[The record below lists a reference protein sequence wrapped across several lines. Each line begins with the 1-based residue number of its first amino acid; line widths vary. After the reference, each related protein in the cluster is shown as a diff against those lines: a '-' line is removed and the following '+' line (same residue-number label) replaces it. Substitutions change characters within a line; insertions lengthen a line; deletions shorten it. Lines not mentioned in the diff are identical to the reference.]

1 MTLHPATAARRTFVH
16 FAVLSMLA
24 LLILTYTTPRA
35 LPMERAGAAPAASQC
50 DQSAAVPPGE
60 CAALVDLYS
69 ATGGPNWLDRTGW
82 PALASPVAPCDWHG
96 VVCAGGHVVEL
107 NLARNRLTGVLP
119 NTLGGLPALARLDLA
134 GNRLQGPVPPGICLL
149 ADTVANG
156 DLSYNALLAA
166 RSDVRTCLGQLDPD
180 WAATQ
185 TVPPREILP
194 ATFAADTVQLSW
206 APIAYTG
213 DGGFYEV
220 SYATAAD
227 GPYLTHGQT
236 AGKLASGYLLNSL
249 LPGTTYFVRV
259 QTVTPAHANNPT
271 ELRSGYAQTIVV
283 TRAAETILLMVY
295 FPADNDLSAYVPTIV
310 ERLRLGSRLNP
321 NVQVVMLADQSGAG
335 DTRVVT
341 IAGGQIQPTDA
352 VFAQW
357 GKRELNTA
365 DPAVLA
371 WFLRYARERFPNA
384 RDIVSLMGH
393 GLALA
398 PEVVWPETAASSA
411 PAGSAPAAAQG
422 QIPALPKG
430 IDATPGDITD
440 RGYFSTIDLGQ
451 ALAAATDGGANPF
464 DLIFFD
470 QCFQANLDTL
480 YEVRAAADHFIASPN
495 YAWLVAPYD
504 QYLALLAPSATT
516 AQIGGAIIAR
526 YQRNLTDRHPNSI
539 VSLRRADIDTIAGAV
554 SDLGAALQRALRAGG
569 RSAIGGATFGSKY
582 VDTTQCGRQNLTLG
596 PPDELI
602 GAGTFATNLQRVFP
616 AGDGAG
622 VHAAAADLLAAL
634 AGVQKTARVGVPYI
648 APDEFWDYDDTV
660 TILAPLPPN
669 SPAPIV
675 WRSSIYTET
684 TPLAATWTPMPT
696 MTVQITATFAYV
708 RDGLWDEFLAEW
720 YSAPLAPT
728 VGEWCHYIPPTLV
741 ESPEAQTLALVA
753 AGTGVSTVRLTW
765 SRAAEE
771 QVAGYWVYIKNAYD
785 IGWVAREI
793 VPPNKLTIELQ
804 QLLPGSNYRF
814 LVVAQDA
821 TGVTLAQS
829 NEASWKHIR
838 LPVVRR

>member
-1 MTLHPATAARRTFVH
+1 VQINWVSISYTA
-16 FAVLSMLA
+16 
-24 LLILTYTTPRA
+24 
-35 LPMERAGAAPAASQC
+35 
-50 DQSAAVPPGE
+50 
-60 CAALVDLYS
+60 
-69 ATGGPNWLDRTGW
+69 
-82 PALASPVAPCDWHG
+82 
-96 VVCAGGHVVEL
+96 
-107 NLARNRLTGVLP
+107 
-119 NTLGGLPALARLDLA
+119 
-134 GNRLQGPVPPGICLL
+134 
-149 ADTVANG
+149 
-156 DLSYNALLAA
+156 
-166 RSDVRTCLGQLDPD
+166 
-180 WAATQ
+180 
-185 TVPPREILP
+185 
-194 ATFAADTVQLSW
+194 
-206 APIAYTG
+206 

-227 GPYLTHGQT
+227 GPYITHGQT
-236 AGKLASGYLLNSL
+236 AGKLASGYLLDNL

-283 TRAAETILLMVY
+283 TRAAEMMLLMVY
-295 FPADNDLSAYVPTIV
+295 FPADNDLTTYVPTII

-341 IAGGQIQPTDA
+341 IAGGQVLPTDA

-371 WFLRYARERFPNA
+371 WFLRYARERYPTA
-384 RDIVSLMGH
+384 REIVSLMGH

-398 PEVVWPETAASSA
+398 PEVIWPETAALAAPTVGAESA
-411 PAGSAPAAAQG
+411 TPA

-451 ALAAATDGGANPF
+451 ALAAATDGGAKPF

-480 YEVRAAADHFIASPN
+480 YEVRAAADHFVASPN

-504 QYLALLAPSATT
+504 QYLALLAPAATT
-516 AQIGGAIIAR
+516 TQIGGAIIAR
-526 YQRNLTDRHPNSI
+526 YQRNLTDRHPNAI
-539 VSLRRADIDTIAGAV
+539 VSLRRVDIETIAGAV
-554 SDLGAALQRALRAGG
+554 SDLGAALQRALRGG
-569 RSAIGGATFGSKY
+569 ARGAIGSATFGSKY

-602 GAGTFATNLQRVFP
+602 GAGVFATNLQRFFP
-616 AGDGAG
+616 VGDGAG
-622 VHAAAADLLAAL
+622 VHAAAGDLLAAL
-634 AGVQKTARVGVPYI
+634 AAVQQTARVGVPYI
-648 APDEFWDYDDTV
+648 APDEFWDYDDTI

-684 TPLAATWTPMPT
+684 TPLVATWTPMPT
-696 MTVQITATFAYV
+696 MTVQITTSFAYV

-720 YSAPLAPT
+720 YSAPLPPT

-741 ESPEAQTLALVA
+741 EDQEAQTLSLA
-753 AGTGVSTVRLTW
+753 AVGMGTSAVRLTW
-765 SRAAEE
+765 SQTVEE
-771 QVAGYWVYIKNAYD
+771 QATGYWIYIKSAYD
-785 IGWVAREI
+785 IGWMVREV
-793 VPPNKLTIELQ
+793 VPPNKLTTDLHG
-804 QLLPGSNYRF
+804 LLPNTDYQF

-821 TGVTLAQS
+821 AGVALAQS
-829 NEASWKHIR
+829 NEAAWEHIR
-838 LPVVRR
+838 LPLVRR